1 MTYYEY
7 TGHTADG
14 NRFAI
19 RYTAYDEDTKLFDG
33 VLTVEPSGNGFI
45 FVSNK
50 KAA

>member
-14 NRFAI
+14 SRFAI